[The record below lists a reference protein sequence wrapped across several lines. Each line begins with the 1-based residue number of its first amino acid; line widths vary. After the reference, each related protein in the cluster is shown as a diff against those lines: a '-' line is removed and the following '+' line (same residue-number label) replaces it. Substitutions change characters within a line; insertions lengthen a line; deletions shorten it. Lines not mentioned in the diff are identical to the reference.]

1 VDEIIPIDMA
11 TWERREHYEYFSRMY
26 LPYFNA
32 TLRVDVTNQL
42 KFAREREISFY
53 YALIHTCME
62 AASEIE
68 NFRYRIR
75 PEGVV
80 LLPSLRP
87 AFTYLPPGSSLFRQ
101 AAVPMKP
108 DPVEFARGAAEAV
121 KGQTV
126 FSAIEGDDI
135 IYFTSNPWLP
145 FTSIHRAVSDLKTDS
160 IPKIAFGQYEKVN
173 GRTEMPMNICLN
185 HMLADGLHV
194 ARFLENFR
202 ARLEAL

>member
-1 VDEIIPIDMA
+1 MSEVIHIDMA
-11 TWERREHYEYFSRMY
+11 TWERREHYEYFSKLF

-32 TLRVDVTNQL
+32 TLRVDVTNL
-42 KFAREREISFY
+42 LRFARDHRVSFY
-53 YALIHTCME
+53 YALIHTCMRSAE
-62 AASEIE
+62 EIE

-80 LLPSLRP
+80 LLPALRP
-87 AFTYLPPGSSLFRQ
+87 AFTFLPAGASLFQQ

-108 DPVEFARGAAEAV
+108 DLLEFARSAAEAV
-121 KGQTV
+121 KDQRV
-126 FSAIEGDDI
+126 FSAIDGDDI
-135 IYFTSNPWLP
+135 VYFTSNPWLN

-160 IPKIAFGQYEKVN
+160 IPKIAFGKYETAD

-194 ARFLENFR
+194 SRFLENFHGR
-202 ARLEAL
+202 VAAL